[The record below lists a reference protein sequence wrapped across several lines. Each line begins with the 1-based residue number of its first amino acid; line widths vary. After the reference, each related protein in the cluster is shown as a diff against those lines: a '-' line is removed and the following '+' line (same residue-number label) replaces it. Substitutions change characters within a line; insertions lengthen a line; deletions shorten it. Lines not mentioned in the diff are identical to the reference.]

1 MLACFFILLLTILL
15 LHNSIFLRILVWPF
29 DFCVLIILVLPFDF
43 TSGSILSSYSHL
55 PVTSTMKDVE
65 SGDASPE
72 ASIHQAFA
80 DNLATMASKPGTKGP
95 TDALKAIYAAGK
107 ARAAMTMDVL
117 IVQSLM
123 AGLYIGMATHLLLA
137 IGGGVLGAIF
147 FPIGLLAILLTS
159 AELFTGDIL
168 IFLPSLLSGHVSVRS
183 VCRNWTV
190 SYFGNMAGCV
200 AWAYFM
206 VYLPG
211 ALEDIGKN
219 EFAIK
224 VALAKA
230 NQTWGSI
237 FLKGIGAN
245 FMVCLAI
252 WQATCAEEVAGKL
265 LAIFLPLS
273 GFVLMGLE
281 HCIANQFIIRKLLFL

>member
-1 MLACFFILLLTILL
+1 LLLYYFASSEPLFSPLILYILLAPSFRLLT
-15 LHNSIFLRILVWPF
+15 
-29 DFCVLIILVLPFDF
+29 
-43 TSGSILSSYSHL
+43 SSRL
-55 PVTSTMKDVE
+55 VTSTMKDVE
-65 SGDASPE
+65 SDTHVSPDE
-72 ASIHQAFA
+72 ESIPLQAFV
-80 DNLATMASKPGTKGP
+80 DKVATIVSKPGTKVP
-95 TDALKAIYAAGK
+95 TDALKAIYASGK
-107 ARAAMTMDVL
+107 ARAAMPLDVL
-117 IVQSLM
+117 IVQSIM
-123 AGLYIGMATHLLLA
+123 AGLYIGMATHLLFA
-137 IGGGVLGAIF
+137 IGGGVLGAVF
-147 FPIGLLAILLTS
+147 FPIGLLGIIMTG

-168 IFLPSLLSGHVSVRS
+168 FFLPSLLSGHVSVRS

-190 SYFGNMAGCV
+190 SYFGNFAGCV

-219 EFAIK
+219 EVAIK

-230 NQTWGSI
+230 NQAWGSI

-252 WQATCAEEVAGKL
+252 WQATCAEEVTGKL

-273 GFVLMGLE
+273 GFVIMGLE
-281 HCIANQFIIRKLLFL
+281 HCIANQFIIRKLPLLRITLIALDVIYEPTSL

>member
-1 MLACFFILLLTILL
+1 MTDIESVAVSSEP
-15 LHNSIFLRILVWPF
+15 SIP
-29 DFCVLIILVLPFDF
+29 
-43 TSGSILSSYSHL
+43 
-55 PVTSTMKDVE
+55 
-65 SGDASPE
+65 
-72 ASIHQAFA
+72 QAFA
-80 DNLATMASKPGTKGP
+80 NNVAAMVSKPGTKP
-95 TDALKAIYAAGK
+95 PKDALKAIYAAGK
-107 ARAAMTMDVL
+107 ARAAMTLDVL

-123 AGLYIGMATHLLLA
+123 AGIYIGMATHLLLA
-137 IGGGVLGAIF
+137 IGGGALGAVF
-147 FPIGLLAILLTS
+147 FPIGLLGILLTS

-168 IFLPSLLSGHVSVRS
+168 IFVPSVLSGHVSIRS

-190 SYFGNMAGCV
+190 SWFGNMAGCLL
-200 AWAYFM
+200 WAYFM

-211 ALEDIGKN
+211 ALEDVGKN

-230 NQTWGSI
+230 NNAWGAI
-237 FLKGIGAN
+237 FLKGVGAN

-281 HCIANQFIIRKLLFL
+281 HCIANQFIIRKLLLS

>member
-1 MLACFFILLLTILL
+1 LFILTILIF
-15 LHNSIFLRILVWPF
+15 HN
-29 DFCVLIILVLPFDF
+29 FCVLLDPSFSP
-43 TSGSILSSYSHL
+43 TSHL
-55 PVTSTMKDVE
+55 LVTSTM
-65 SGDASPE
+65 P
-72 ASIHQAFA
+72 
-80 DNLATMASKPGTKGP
+80 ATKPP
-95 TDALKAIYAAGK
+95 TDALKAIYAAAK

-117 IVQSLM
+117 VVQSIM

-137 IGGGVLGAIF
+137 IGGGALGAVF
-147 FPIGLLAILLTS
+147 FPVGLLAILLTS

-168 IFLPSLLSGHVSVRS
+168 IFLPSVLSGHVSVSS

-200 AWAYFM
+200 AWAYFI
-206 VYLPG
+206 VYIPG
-211 ALEDIGKN
+211 SLEDIGKN
-219 EFAIK
+219 EFAIN

-237 FLKGIGAN
+237 FLKGVGAN

-265 LAIFLPLS
+265 LAIVLPLS

>member
-1 MLACFFILLLTILL
+1 M
-15 LHNSIFLRILVWPF
+15 N
-29 DFCVLIILVLPFDF
+29 
-43 TSGSILSSYSHL
+43 
-55 PVTSTMKDVE
+55 DVE
-65 SGDASPE
+65 SGHSANPSRTRE
-72 ASIHQAFA
+72 EETISQAFA
-80 DNLATMASKPGTKGP
+80 NNLALMVPKPNTKSP
-95 TDALKAIYAAGK
+95 YDALKALGAAAK
-107 ARAAMTMDVL
+107 AREAMTMDVL
-117 IVQSLM
+117 VVQSLM
-123 AGLYIGMATHLLLA
+123 AGIYIGMATHLLFA
-137 IGGGVLGAIF
+137 IGGGVVGAVF
-147 FPIGLLAILLTS
+147 FPIGLLAVLLTS

-168 IFLPSLLSGHVSVRS
+168 IMLPSLLGGKISLYS

-190 SYFGNMAGCV
+190 SWFGNMAGCV
-200 AWAYFM
+200 LWAYFM

-237 FLKGIGAN
+237 FLKGVGAN

-252 WQATCAEEVAGKL
+252 WQGTCAEEVSSKL

-281 HCIANQFIIRKLLFL
+281 HCVANQFIIRKSLIIVVNYA

>member
-1 MLACFFILLLTILL
+1 
-15 LHNSIFLRILVWPF
+15 
-29 DFCVLIILVLPFDF
+29 
-43 TSGSILSSYSHL
+43 
-55 PVTSTMKDVE
+55 MKDTE
-65 SGDASPE
+65 SDINVSPE
-72 ASIHQAFA
+72 TSIALQAFA
-80 DNLATMASKPGTKGP
+80 DKVATMVSTPVTKVP
-95 TDALKAIYAAGK
+95 TDALKAIYASGK
-107 ARAAMTMDVL
+107 ARAAMPLDVL
-117 IVQSLM
+117 IVQSIM
-123 AGLYIGMATHLLLA
+123 AGLYIGMATHLLFA

-147 FPIGLLAILLTS
+147 FPIGLLGIIMTG

-168 IFLPSLLSGHVSVRS
+168 IFLPTVLSGHVSVRS

-190 SYFGNMAGCV
+190 AYFGNFAGCV

-211 ALEDIGKN
+211 SLEDIGKN
-219 EFAIK
+219 DVAIK

-252 WQATCAEEVAGKL
+252 WQATCAGDVASKL
-265 LAIFLPLS
+265 VAIFLPLA
-273 GFVLMGLE
+273 GFVIMGLE
-281 HCIANQFIIRKLLFL
+281 HCVANQFIIRTLLFL